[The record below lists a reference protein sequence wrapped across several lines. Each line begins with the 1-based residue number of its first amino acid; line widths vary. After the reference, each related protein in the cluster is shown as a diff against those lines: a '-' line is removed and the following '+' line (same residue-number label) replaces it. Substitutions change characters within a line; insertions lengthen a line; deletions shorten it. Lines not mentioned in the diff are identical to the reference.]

1 MPNKKL
7 EKLKNEKHVCAGE
20 FEENFVLC
28 ESVKAPQARS
38 QFL

>member
-7 EKLKNEKHVCAGE
+7 QKLKNEKHVCAGE
-20 FEENFVLC
+20 FEENLMPC
-28 ESVKAPQARS
+28 ESVTAPQVRS